1 MHRYTPLCR
10 LPLIPSSATDNA
22 KQYSDAAIIKR
33 VDADH
38 LSYKARYSR
47 DAAEMQ
53 PRYSRDMVEMWSLS
67 YKARLD
73 PGSQSVLH
81 TS

>member
-47 DAAEMQ
+47 DV
-53 PRYSRDMVEMWSLS
+53 VEMWSLS